1 MLFNYLDISRKSKR
15 SQSALEY
22 MMTYGWAILIIVIV
36 AVILYSMGIFNPS
49 SSITTTITGFQSLG
63 VTQAACINSVNN
75 QILELYVTNN
85 VGYPINLTKINVTGN
100 NGVTVTQDIGSLL
113 YPGHS
118 SSFYVNGACNKSSSS
133 YSGSVTITYMEVGQ
147 PLPGPYIST
156 GKISK
161 VVASSNLDLVGNFTN
176 SSQIQT
182 NSGYSAPTALTI
194 SMWVSL
200 KDLDN
205 SLGQYFEISGYDSK
219 SQESTFCCN
228 WRFGFETNGVF
239 FDPGYWGDRSVSS
252 SMSYNK
258 WYLVSMVLENI
269 TGSNDL
275 FWIYINNTLI
285 TNGVA
290 TSSEYGIPPV
300 NYLDFG
306 AGPGTGPAMNGKI
319 SDIQI
324 YTTALSQNQISKLF
338 MSGIGGAPL
347 SNAGLV
353 GWWPLDGNANDYSA
367 NNNNGV
373 ATNVNFVSP

>member
-1 MLFNYLDISRKSKR
+1 MLFKALNKKDLTLLTSRR

-113 YPGHS
+113 SPGHS

-156 GKISK
+156 GKITNLPSSINANKVAYFNGVNSLITTSRPFLSK
-161 VVASSNLDLVGNFTN
+161 SFTIVYWVN
-176 SSQIQT
+176 AVNTTRMESG
-182 NSGYSAPTALTI
+182 SGYSMFGASGQNYI
-194 SMWVSL
+194 SLWLNNGGSTGASCDSGDEEIGINNSIEVHGFGISGSTWNMVVISISDGL
-200 KDLDN
+200 VHFFVNSTGPCVN
-205 SLGQYFEISGYDSK
+205 SLPTGAYSLGDLYFATSEADIPP
-219 SQESTFCCN
+219 F
-228 WRFGFETNGVF
+228 NGKLSNVEV
-239 FDPGYWGDRSVSS
+239 YSSILSNNQVSS
-252 SMSYNK
+252 L
-258 WYLVSMVLENI
+258 YLE
-269 TGSNDL
+269 G
-275 FWIYINNTLI
+275 
-285 TNGVA
+285 
-290 TSSEYGIPPV
+290 
-300 NYLDFG
+300 
-306 AGPGTGPAMNGKI
+306 
-319 SDIQI
+319 Q
-324 YTTALSQNQISKLF
+324 
-338 MSGIGGAPL
+338 GGAPIP
-347 SNAGLV
+347 NAGLV
-353 GWWPLDGNANDYSA
+353 DWWPLDGNANDYSA

-373 ATNVNFVSP
+373 ATNVNWVSP

>member
-1 MLFNYLDISRKSKR
+1 MHTTNITNHLNSAVKSKR

-147 PLPGPYIST
+147 PLPGPYVST

-161 VVASSNLDLVGNFTN
+161 VVASSNSNLVASFNPALPSRITATVTSIPTGAKPRTVTAWFSVKNINNNGGGNIFFYGLNDCSHYWFSTD
-176 SSQIQT
+176 
-182 NSGYSAPTALTI
+182 
-194 SMWVSL
+194 V
-200 KDLDN
+200 
-205 SLGQYFEISGYDSK
+205 GQYQDQLEINTCGSNQAFSTAININTWYFVTFEYNGTYQIGYLGSGGTLSSPLTSSFVANTEYSPFYIGWGEDP
-219 SQESTFCCN
+219 
-228 WRFGFETNGVF
+228 
-239 FDPGYWGDRSVSS
+239 PGYWNGSIADVQV
-252 SMSYNK
+252 YN
-258 WYLVSMVLENI
+258 
-269 TGSNDL
+269 
-275 FWIYINNTLI
+275 
-285 TNGVA
+285 
-290 TSSEYGIPPV
+290 
-300 NYLDFG
+300 
-306 AGPGTGPAMNGKI
+306 
-319 SDIQI
+319 
-324 YTTALSQNQISKLF
+324 TALSTAQIQKLY
-338 MSGIGGAPL
+338 SEGLGGAPIP
-347 SNAGLV
+347 NAGLM

-373 ATNVNFVSP
+373 TTNINWVSP